1 MNITAR
7 IGRRHPLPPN
17 VSSDVNSDGDK
28 PLKLLCEPYT
38 AAQGPILLDKVEPL
52 AVPFFSSGGTVS
64 IPTISRGVTNTP
76 RSPRRISLA
85 PPLPAKPA
93 PVVPNINSN
102 SDRNGR
108 QAVSLR
114 SVRSHSMMYTRKVS
128 ESPRYQISRLPGD
141 AIYGRDTK
149 RVSDH
154 GDDQH
159 KASQRSGRPGFPRL
173 DLKGLDVSVED
184 EVAQDIP
191 RTSAEEEDDPASI
204 TTRVL
209 DQGQRYYTV
218 QNDTEYSDY
227 PSVLMSPAEH
237 ARHAVG
243 FHYESFQSPCT
254 SSNLI
259 SSPVSQKFRPPS
271 TGSSSPSDLITS
283 LTSLHLTD
291 HPNTELSVA
300 NSPHSKTLRHS
311 HDSFPFAIPGI
322 SKTHSA
328 SKRTVHAEEFLAT
341 TLSARLKELTLRIA
355 LTRCELSE
363 YTNPTLA
370 LTTSLYVALPLAQQL
385 CYTPLEGRCWYWV
398 GRAEAARGNL
408 QKAQEALERSL
419 EAGLEGFGTKERLRE
434 GRDVRA
440 VLEIVRA
447 RIASEIDRG
456 GGSPGVSPALLSP
469 LEGVGVRLRDIKQIQ
484 K

>member
-1 MNITAR
+1 MT
-7 IGRRHPLPPN
+7 
-17 VSSDVNSDGDK
+17 
-28 PLKLLCEPYT
+28 
-38 AAQGPILLDKVEPL
+38 
-52 AVPFFSSGGTVS
+52 
-64 IPTISRGVTNTP
+64 
-76 RSPRRISLA
+76 
-85 PPLPAKPA
+85 PPLPAG
-93 PVVPNINSN
+93 PVPVAPNINFN

-114 SVRSHSMMYTRKVS
+114 SVRFPSMMYSRKDS
-128 ESPRYQISRLPGD
+128 ESPHYQISRRPGD

-149 RVSDH
+149 RVIDH

-159 KASQRSGRPGFPRL
+159 KASQRPGRSGFPRL

-204 TTRVL
+204 TTRVS
-209 DQGQRYYTV
+209 DQGQRYSTV
-218 QNDTEYSDY
+218 QDNTDYSDY
-227 PSVLMSPAEH
+227 PSVWMSPTEH

-243 FHYESFQSPCT
+243 FHCESFQSPCI

-259 SSPVSQKFRPPS
+259 SSPVSQKFQPPS
-271 TGSSSPSDLITS
+271 TESSSPSDLITP
-283 LTSLHLTD
+283 LTPLHSTD
-291 HPNTELSVA
+291 HPNIELSVA
-300 NSPHSKTLRHS
+300 NSPHSQTFRHS
-311 HDSFPFAIPGI
+311 HDSFPFPIPGI
-322 SKTHSA
+322 YETYSA
-328 SKRTVHAEEFLAT
+328 SKRIVHAEEFLAT
-341 TLSARLKELTLRIA
+341 ALSARLKELTLRIA
-355 LTRCELSE
+355 LTRSELSE

-419 EAGLEGFGTKERLRE
+419 EAGLEGVGTKERVRE

-469 LEGVGVRLRDIKQIQ
+469 LGGVGVRLSDIKQIQ

>member
-1 MNITAR
+1 M
-7 IGRRHPLPPN
+7 
-17 VSSDVNSDGDK
+17 
-28 PLKLLCEPYT
+28 
-38 AAQGPILLDKVEPL
+38 
-52 AVPFFSSGGTVS
+52 PFFPSGETVS
-64 IPTISRGVTNTP
+64 ISTSSRGVTNTP
-76 RSPRRISLA
+76 RSPRRVSLT
-85 PPLPAKPA
+85 PPLPVRPA
-93 PVVPNINSN
+93 PAVPNINFN
-102 SDRNGR
+102 SDSNGR

-114 SVRSHSMMYTRKVS
+114 SIRSPSMIYTRKVS
-128 ESPRYQISRLPGD
+128 ESPHYQISRRPGD
-141 AIYGRDTK
+141 VIYGQDTK
-149 RVSDH
+149 RISDH

-159 KASQRSGRPGFPRL
+159 KASQRSGRSGFPRL

-184 EVAQDIP
+184 EVAQYIP
-191 RTSAEEEDDPASI
+191 CASAEEDYPASI
-204 TTRVL
+204 TTRVSN
-209 DQGQRYYTV
+209 QGQRYYTV
-218 QNDTEYSDY
+218 QKDTDYSDY
-227 PSVLMSPAEH
+227 PSVLMSPTEH

-243 FHYESFQSPCT
+243 FYCKSFQSPCI

-259 SSPVSQKFRPPS
+259 SSPVSQKFQPPS
-271 TGSSSPSDLITS
+271 TGSSSSSYLITS
-283 LTSLHLTD
+283 LTPLHSTD
-291 HPNTELSVA
+291 HPNIELSVA
-300 NSPHSKTLRHS
+300 NSSHSQTLRHS
-311 HDSFPFAIPGI
+311 HDSFPFPIPGI
-322 SKTHSA
+322 SETHSA

-408 QKAQEALERSL
+408 QKAREALERSL
-419 EAGLEGFGTKERLRE
+419 EAGLEEFGMKERVRE

-456 GGSPGVSPALLSP
+456 EGSPGVSPALLSP
-469 LEGVGVRLRDIKQIQ
+469 LGGIGVRLRDIKQIQ